1 MCIKVMRLK
10 SKTGA
15 VLECQ
20 HEEFMLKPFSKG
32 ERLKFS
38 VEGGVV
44 IRGVLQEE
52 QLGFRM

>member
-1 MCIKVMRLK
+1 MRLK
-10 SKTGA
+10 SKVGA

-20 HEEFMLKPFSKG
+20 HEEFTLKPFSKG
-32 ERLKFS
+32 EQLKFS

-44 IRGVLQEE
+44 IRGALQEE